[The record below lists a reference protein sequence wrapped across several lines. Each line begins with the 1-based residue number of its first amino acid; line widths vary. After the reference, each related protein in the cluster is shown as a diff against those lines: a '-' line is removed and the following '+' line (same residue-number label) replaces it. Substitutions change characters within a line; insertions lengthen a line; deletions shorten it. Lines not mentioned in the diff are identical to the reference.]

1 MPTIRSILP
10 LALWYLALILIIG
23 PAIMAAHGQDHMSIS
38 GNATGTGVQDH
49 SLEAAGQLIESV
61 HDELPNKRSWAM
73 FLLETHGYE
82 TDGKSRMW
90 VNGTEY
96 FVAENGS
103 IEVI

>member
-1 MPTIRSILP
+1 MSDFRDAFLIAWYAFL
-10 LALWYLALILIIG
+10 LALVC
-23 PAIMAAHGQDHMSIS
+23 PAIMAAHGQDYMSIS
-38 GNATGTGVQDH
+38 GNASGIGVQDH